1 MAKHHLAAGFTI
13 ALLAA
18 LSTQASAGTKTA
30 SMSVGVTIVDSC
42 TVTASTPTSAPG
54 VACSSNTVQPQV
66 VQRTVEAPDQQEQ
79 QSTLTVVTY

>member
-1 MAKHHLAAGFTI
+1 VAKHHLAAGITI
-13 ALLAA
+13 ALVAA
-18 LSTQASAGTKTA
+18 LSTQAFAGTKTA
-30 SMSVGVTIVDSC
+30 SMSVSVTIVDSC

-66 VQRTVEAPDQQEQ
+66 VQRTVETADQQEQ

>member
-1 MAKHHLAAGFTI
+1 MAQNHLAVGITLAM
-13 ALLAA
+13 LAA

-42 TVTASTPTSAPG
+42 TVTASSPTSAPG

-79 QSTLTVVTY
+79 QSTLTVVAY